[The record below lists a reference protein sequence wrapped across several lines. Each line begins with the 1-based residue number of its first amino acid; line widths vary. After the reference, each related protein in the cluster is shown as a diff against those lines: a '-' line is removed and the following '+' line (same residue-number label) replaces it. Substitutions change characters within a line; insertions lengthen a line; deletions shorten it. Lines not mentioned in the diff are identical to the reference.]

1 MILRPPRSTR
11 TDTLFP
17 YTTLFRSDRRHR
29 VRQSQ
34 DSGGLRPRPHAVSG
48 DTGTQHRRA
57 AHRAAVPGAVR
68 LMASIAVSETHDWLS
83 EDARRRVRRRHAAD
97 RRLRLYGLSAIG
109 LAVGLLAVLPG
120 SLLFS
125 GPPAFVHTTVP
136 PQVRTAARRV
146 GKEGV

>member
-83 EDARRRVRRRHAAD
+83 EDARRRLRRRPAAD
-97 RRLRLYGLSAIG
+97 TRPPTHRLT
-109 LAVGLLAVLPG
+109 PP
-120 SLLFS
+120 
-125 GPPAFVHTTVP
+125 GPPHRHLP
-136 PQVRTAARRV
+136 PTPRPPSPSPP
-146 GKEGV
+146 